1 LNLIETTKNLIKIN
15 SVTGSEED
23 VIQFIK
29 SELTSNGFKGKIL
42 EEEGGLVAIP
52 ESSSSRIALV
62 GHVDTV
68 PISDNQ
74 IVSEDED
81 LIFGRG
87 SVDMKS
93 GVALIM
99 KSLLDSPENIV
110 GVFYTGEEGPYEEN
124 GLNSLLPV
132 LMQEHDFEF
141 SVILE
146 PTDCE
151 IQLGCLGALNASLF
165 IRGKSAH
172 SARPWMGENPIYK
185 LDEVIDFVSKN
196 EIKPVVVDGLEFKE
210 ILSITQIHSGVANN
224 VIPEVTKLNINFR
237 FSPEFSKEEASQ
249 YIVDNFSRFG
259 DIEIDNVSFGAMPNR
274 DNPMVSKFISS
285 TEAEVFPKQAWTDVA
300 RFNDAGIPSIN
311 FGPGDP
317 LFAHTSNEQVSKKQ
331 ILESYELLHK
341 FLKDF

>member
-1 LNLIETTKNLIKIN
+1 MNLIETTKNLIEIN

-74 IVSEDED
+74 IVSDDED

-99 KSLLDSPENIV
+99 KSLLESPENIV

-124 GLNSLLPV
+124 GLNSLLP
-132 LMQEHDFEF
+132 
-141 SVILE
+141 I
-146 PTDCE
+146 
-151 IQLGCLGALNASLF
+151 INA
-165 IRGKSAH
+165 H
-172 SARPWMGENPIYK
+172 
-185 LDEVIDFVSKN
+185 
-196 EIKPVVVDGLEFKE
+196 
-210 ILSITQIHSGVANN
+210 GV
-224 VIPEVTKLNINFR
+224 
-237 FSPEFSKEEASQ
+237 
-249 YIVDNFSRFG
+249 
-259 DIEIDNVSFGAMPNR
+259 
-274 DNPMVSKFISS
+274 
-285 TEAEVFPKQAWTDVA
+285 
-300 RFNDAGIPSIN
+300 
-311 FGPGDP
+311 
-317 LFAHTSNEQVSKKQ
+317 
-331 ILESYELLHK
+331 
-341 FLKDF
+341 